1 MSDKCKRVLVLG
13 ISGMLGSALF
23 QAYSGD
29 ADLLTF
35 GTVRNESDL
44 VYFNPKLHE
53 RIIGNI
59 LIENELNL
67 LAAFSKSRPTVVINC
82 IGIIKQL
89 PAANDHIQS
98 IVTNS
103 LWPHRL
109 AKYCEAFG
117 AKLVHISTDCVFSG
131 KHGGYKEDDLPDASD
146 LYGRTKLLGEVT
158 YKNTIT
164 LRTSIIGHELKHAMS
179 LVDWFLSQK
188 NTVRGF
194 TNAFFSG
201 LPTTEVARVIKEYV
215 IPSDSLNGLYH
226 LSVDPIN
233 KYDLLGLIGQIY
245 RREIK
250 IVPDDELKINRS
262 LDSSRFQKA
271 TGFSPKPWPLM
282 IKEMHEQFLLCNH
295 QQGKV

>member
-1 MSDKCKRVLVLG
+1 MSDNNKRVLVLG

-23 QAYSGD
+23 RAYSGD
-29 ADLLTF
+29 PDLLTF

-53 RIIGNI
+53 RIIANI
-59 LIENELNL
+59 FIENELNL
-67 LAAFSKSRPTVVINC
+67 LSAFSKSRPTVVINC

-89 PAANDHIQS
+89 PTAHDHIQS

-109 AKYCEAFG
+109 AKYCYAFG
-117 AKLVHISTDCVFSG
+117 AKLIHISTDCVFSG
-131 KHGGYKEDDLPDASD
+131 KYGRYKEDDLPDASD
-146 LYGRTKLLGEVT
+146 LYGRTKLIGEVT

-194 TNAFFSG
+194 TNAIFSG

-215 IPSDSLNGLYH
+215 IPYDSLNGLYH

-233 KYDLLGLIGQIY
+233 KFDLLSLIGHVY
-245 RREIK
+245 GHEIK
-250 IVPDDELKINRS
+250 IVPDDELKIDRS
-262 LDSSRFQKA
+262 LDSSRFQMA
-271 TGFSPKPWPLM
+271 TGFNPKPWSLM
-282 IKEMHEQFLLCNH
+282 INEMHEQFLLSG
-295 QQGKV
+295 QQ